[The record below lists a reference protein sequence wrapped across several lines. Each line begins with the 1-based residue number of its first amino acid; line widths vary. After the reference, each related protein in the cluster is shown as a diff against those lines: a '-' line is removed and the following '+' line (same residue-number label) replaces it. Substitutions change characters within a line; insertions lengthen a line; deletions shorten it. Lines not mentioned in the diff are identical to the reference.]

1 MSPVTSISR
10 FFFLSVLLFTLSKPA
25 SDLQLLADELTF
37 GYEVEKV
44 HHDEVELVKYLR
56 KLGISYNLNNM
67 SSSPDGTGI
76 VNTDNGRVINIFM
89 TIDKRLTEQE
99 LQPLLAAREL
109 VSIDCPAWAEDEYL
123 DFFTQPG
130 RFPRIHLIGIN
141 NAKITDKGM
150 AGLKNLPR
158 LRAMNIKSRVITDE
172 GIQNL
177 SQVSTLRLLR
187 LYASRITDHGLFY
200 LPQLADLYHLE
211 LNGTQVT
218 DEGLKYLAQI
228 RKLKLLYLD
237 NTKVNGSG
245 LDALA
250 SLQELTQLSLKDTP
264 FDDRG
269 MTHLAEDTNFR
280 RLQCLYLSNTKITDK
295 GCVAFD
301 GLNELKVL
309 SFDGT
314 AITDQGIRHLNYMPR
329 LYNLSL
335 SSHVTQA
342 GTEWLGAN
350 ARFDPR
356 LQQSFAKKADK
367 PKKRSNQPN

>member
-1 MSPVTSISR
+1 MSHVTSIFR
-10 FFFLSVLLFTLSKPA
+10 FVSLAVLLLTRSLLTLDRP
-25 SDLQLLADELTF
+25 LLADELAF
-37 GYEVEKV
+37 GNQVEQVHPEEV
-44 HHDEVELVKYLR
+44 DLVKYLR
-56 KLGISYNLNNM
+56 KVGISYNLNNR

-76 VNTDNGRVINIFM
+76 VNTDKGRVTVIYM
-89 TIDKRLTEQE
+89 HIDRLTKEE
-99 LQPLLAAREL
+99 LQPLLAAKEL
-109 VSIDCPAWAEDEYL
+109 VCFDCPAWAEDEYL

-130 RFPRIHLIGIN
+130 RFPRISLIGIN
-141 NAKITDKGM
+141 DSKITDKGLT
-150 AGLKNLPR
+150 GLKNLPR
-158 LRAMNIKSRVITDE
+158 LSGMNIRSRIITDE

-177 SQVSTLRLLR
+177 SQVSTLSFLR
-187 LYASRITDHGLFY
+187 LHASRVTDHGLFY

-218 DEGLKYLAQI
+218 DDGLKYLAQI

-245 LDALA
+245 LGTLA
-250 SLQELTQLSLKDTP
+250 SLPELNQLSLNDTP

-295 GCVAFD
+295 GCVAFE

-314 AITDQGIRHLNYMPR
+314 AITDQGIRHLHDMPR

-335 SSHVTQA
+335 SSYVTQT
-342 GTEWLGAN
+342 GKEWLGAN
-350 ARFDPR
+350 ARFDPQ
-356 LQQSFAKKADK
+356 LQLSFAKKEDK
-367 PKKRSNQPN
+367 RKRRSDQPY